1 MKFISFRLLLIGS
14 GLMEGDFKEEERV
27 LKDKIANIEPL
38 VESQLQII
46 IQAVI
51 VYTITFE
58 NQIDLSSL
66 LYSDTTSKIT
76 YFLMLLSSL
85 VSICITFTKMLQIGH
100 EPAISSV
107 FTARAGMIFV
117 FLVTKFLL
125 LSYCNSLAITSMMLG
140 SVGGALGDGNPL
152 HDELF
157 EHFYRGL
164 CTPSEDPLRF
174 CGDQTPLTLYSA
186 TRILPIM
193 ILFLLYFPP
202 LLFLII
208 LNIKRGR
215 TLSYENVIHLIFPL
229 VTNLSFYGPIPNA
242 PKETMKWKRDRKRA
256 NTMPSIHQ
264 IENDQMQ
271 TKRERAK
278 SLSCLQHLKTD
289 PEEMKFG
296 IESEKVLLRQKTEP
310 MSYRSDMTSYL
321 TDIWLSDGFSDEE
334 FIMKLHQLSTKI
346 DKTVPKRYGRG
357 PSYKVSHCKRR
368 RFSLPKG
375 LESRLVRITKD
386 KNELQFSL
394 RESAML
400 YAWFLYPAI
409 TICGLDVVMQIINMK
424 YNQCKRTGEECG
436 IEGEMTVL
444 DLLMK
449 VDPINQVYMV
459 VLVINIIAFVSFAI
473 SLKRNKGR
481 SSCRGLASSRF
492 LQEMIEDW

>member
-1 MKFISFRLLLIGS
+1 MIGS

-51 VYTITFE
+51 LYTITFE

-117 FLVTKFLL
+117 FLVSKFLL

-140 SVGGALGDGNPL
+140 SVGGALGDGNPV
-152 HDELF
+152 HDVLF
-157 EHFYRGL
+157 DNFYRGL
-164 CTPSEDPLRF
+164 CPPSEDPLRF
-174 CGDQTPLTLYSA
+174 CGDPPLTLYSA

-215 TLSYENVIHLIFPL
+215 ALSYENVIHLIFPL
-229 VTNLSFYGPIPNA
+229 VTNLSFYGPIP
-242 PKETMKWKRDRKRA
+242 KEPIEKMKWKREKKRV
-256 NTMPSIHQ
+256 NSMPSLQ
-264 IENDQMQ
+264 QNEVDQRQ

-296 IESEKVLLRQKTEP
+296 IESGKVLLRQKTEP
-310 MSYRSDMTSYL
+310 INCT
-321 TDIWLSDGFSDEE
+321 
-334 FIMKLHQLSTKI
+334 
-346 DKTVPKRYGRG
+346 RYDQG
-357 PSYKVSHCKRR
+357 PSYKLSQRKRR
-368 RFSLPKG
+368 RLSLPKD
-375 LESRLVRITKD
+375 LESRLMRITKD
-386 KNELQFSL
+386 NNELQFSL
-394 RESAML
+394 RQSAML
-400 YAWFLYPAI
+400 YAWFLYPA
-409 TICGLDVVMQIINMK
+409 TNICGLDVVMQIINMK

-436 IEGEMTVL
+436 IEGEMPML
-444 DLLMK
+444 DLLMR

-481 SSCRGLASSRF
+481 SSCSGLASSRF
-492 LQEMIEDW
+492 LQEMIDDW